1 MTRVSSLTD
10 ITPRDGRANVVPV
23 AMELQPD
30 VLTPVSAHARLA
42 AGGGRSFLFESADDP
57 ENEGRYSFLG
67 VDPFERLTIRDGV
80 LEVATPAGGAVVAS
94 DDESPLRALARHLDR
109 YRSHAR
115 AGLPRFTGGAV
126 GYIGYECAGYLER
139 VPRAPGPAPAADA
152 VVMLFRNVLVF
163 DHARQRAVL
172 IANVL
177 LDRETLRDGYDRA
190 VDELHELARRLRQPA
205 AEEAMPPVDDDA
217 GTPGDATAALG
228 RERYCDAVRVLKE
241 HIRRGDILQAVLSDE
256 LTVPVDA
263 PPFLVYRALRAI
275 SPSPYHFYLA
285 MGERGADDVFLGAS
299 PEMLVRVADGTV
311 ETRPIAGTRPRGVDD
326 RDDAR
331 LERNLLAST
340 KERAEHLMLVDLAR
354 NDVGRVAAPGSVRV
368 PEPMTVERFSHVMH
382 LTTGVRGDLPAG
394 VTPLE
399 ALFSCFPAG
408 TLSGAPKIRAMQLLA
423 GLEPSPRG
431 TYGGAVICQDFG
443 GRLNSCIGIRSAHL
457 RDGVARVRAG
467 AGIVADSNP
476 DREYDEV
483 LQKTASVRRAL
494 DVAQAQTLAGAAR

>member
-1 MTRVSSLTD
+1 MTRVSSFTD
-10 ITPRDGRANVVPV
+10 VTPHDGRANVVPV
-23 AMELQPD
+23 AMEIQPD

-42 AGGGRSFLFESADDP
+42 AGGGRSFLLESADDP
-57 ENEGRYSFLG
+57 EGEGRYSFLG
-67 VDPFERLTIRDGV
+67 VDPFEQLTIRDGA
-80 LEVATPAGGAVVAS
+80 LEVVTADGDAVVT
-94 DDESPLRALARHLDR
+94 EGYGNPLRALGHHLDR

-115 AGLPRFTGGAV
+115 AGLPRFTGGAA

-139 VPRAPGPAPAADA
+139 LPRAAGPAPAADA

-172 IANVL
+172 IANIL

-205 AEEAMPPVDDDA
+205 PEESLPPVDDEA
-217 GTPGDATAALG
+217 GTPADAVPSLG
-228 RERYCDAVRVLKE
+228 RERFCAAVRVLKE
-241 HIRRGDILQAVLSDE
+241 HVRRGDILQAVLSDE
-256 LTVPVDA
+256 FTMPVEA
-263 PPFLVYRALRAI
+263 PPFLVYRALRAV

-285 MGERGADDVFLGAS
+285 FGERGGDDVFLGAS
-299 PEMLVRVADGTV
+299 PEMLVRVGDGSI

-326 RDDAR
+326 GDDAR

-354 NDVGRVAAPGSVRV
+354 NDIGRVAAPGSVRV
-368 PEPMTVERFSHVMH
+368 AELMTVERFSHVMH
-382 LTTGVRGDLPAG
+382 MTSSVRGELPAD
-394 VTPLE
+394 VSPLE
-399 ALFSCFPAG
+399 ALFACFPAG

-443 GRLNSCIGIRSAHL
+443 GRLNSCIGIRAAHL
-457 RDGVARVRAG
+457 RDGVARIRAG
-467 AGIVADSNP
+467 AGIVFDSNP
-476 DREYDEV
+476 DREYEEV
-483 LQKTASVRRAL
+483 LQKTAAVRRAL
-494 DVAQAQTLAGAAR
+494 DVAERWMPA

>member
-1 MTRVSSLTD
+1 MSRVSSFTD
-10 ITPRDGRANVVPV
+10 VTPRDGRANVVPV
-23 AMELQPD
+23 AMEIQPD

-57 ENEGRYSFLG
+57 EGEGRYSFLG
-67 VDPFERLTIRDGV
+67 VDPFEHLTIRDGTLAV
-80 LEVATPAGGAVVAS
+80 SGGDGGEMIVDS
-94 DDESPLRALARHLDR
+94 GESPLRALGRHLER

-115 AGLPRFTGGAV
+115 AGLPRFTGGAA
-126 GYIGYECAGYLER
+126 GYLGYECAGYLEQ

-172 IANVL
+172 IANIL

-205 AEEAMPPVDDDA
+205 AEEALPPVDDDA
-217 GTPGDATAALG
+217 GMAGPAIAGLG

-241 HIRRGDILQAVLSDE
+241 HIRRGDILQAVLSEE
-256 LTVPVDA
+256 LAVPVGA

-275 SPSPYHFYLA
+275 SPAPYHFYLA
-285 MGERGADDVFLGAS
+285 MGEQGADDVFLGAS
-299 PEMLVRVADGTV
+299 PEMLVRVGEGIV

-331 LERNLLAST
+331 LARNLLAST
-340 KERAEHLMLVDLAR
+340 KERAEHLMLVDLSR

-368 PEPMTVERFSHVMH
+368 SELMLVERFSHVMH
-382 LTTGVRGDLPAG
+382 MTSSVRGALPPDI
-394 VTPLE
+394 TPLE
-399 ALFSCFPAG
+399 ALLSCFPAG

-443 GRLNSCIGIRSAHL
+443 GRLNSCIGIRAAHL
-457 RDGVARVRAG
+457 RDGIARVRAG

-483 LQKTASVRRAL
+483 LQKTAAVRRAL
-494 DVAQAQTLAGAAR
+494 DVAGAWAGTGVAR